1 MQFCHS
7 NIFGINHTCLR
18 KMPFKKNYRELPW
31 ITVDNR
37 DYWNFYRFSGLI
49 WKLFNN
55 FGCRR
60 LWSFWKFYFRNF
72 SVKFLKSENS
82 NHGISKMYFKNSML
96 NKHKIKLF
104 VFSEKK
110 NALLIFRFVF
120 LSRLIRHEIQ
130 QPKKLFGFIL
140 TKALNFKP

>member
-37 DYWNFYRFSGLI
+37 DYWNFYGFSGLI

-96 NKHKIKLF
+96 KKHTIKLF

-110 NALLIFRFVF
+110 KMPYWFLGLYFFRGWFV
-120 LSRLIRHEIQ
+120 
-130 QPKKLFGFIL
+130 
-140 TKALNFKP
+140 TKFSSQRNCSVLY

>member
-1 MQFCHS
+1 
-7 NIFGINHTCLR
+7 
-18 KMPFKKNYRELPW
+18 MPFKKNYRELPW

-140 TKALNFKP
+140 TKALNFKL